1 MSITPNDTTTPGER
15 TGRHRLG
22 DVDPRSATAL
32 QAGGGIAGVIV
43 IVGWLANDIN
53 QLDARI
59 AALSTD
65 LRRDIAELTHTVDTQ
80 ITSIRED
87 VVDVRLD
94 VQTLK
99 TETRSPNAR
108 R

>member
-1 MSITPNDTTTPGER
+1 MSDPKDTTTPGER

-22 DVDPRSATAL
+22 DVDPRSATAI
-32 QAGGGIAGVIV
+32 QAGGGIASVIV

-53 QLDARI
+53 QLDHRI
-59 AALSTD
+59 AALSND
-65 LRRDIAELTHTVDTQ
+65 LRHDIAALTTTVNNEVTGL
-80 ITSIRED
+80 RRD

-99 TETRSPNAR
+99 AESHPPAPR